1 MIGSKGF
8 IESAYKMFE
17 DKITKKER
25 KAHKIPLNLPVS
37 LYSIQR
43 LNRIWE
49 WSWRQVDKA
58 CPVPQTTLRK
68 CRYNVCSVGCL
79 NIKIE

>member
-49 WSWRQVDKA
+49 WSWRQV
-58 CPVPQTTLRK
+58 
-68 CRYNVCSVGCL
+68 
-79 NIKIE
+79 